1 MYLNGQSR
9 QNVSSISCTEIVS
22 YCFQLFPKCPKC
34 PTCLLCTYYNCPKM
48 SQIASK
54 LSSKCPMCPNCLS
67 CTRSVPKCPILSQSV
82 SKCFKMSQMS
92 LMLKDVPECPNFY
105 KNVFPFCYRE
115 HFSFFFLS
123 TFLTCHQVFEIFI
136 SSCMEFELQS
146 ALYHQIRQQWQQ
158 QQQQVVA

>member
-1 MYLNGQSR
+1 
-9 QNVSSISCTEIVS
+9 
-22 YCFQLFPKCPKC
+22 
-34 PTCLLCTYYNCPKM
+34 M

-115 HFSFFFLS
+115 HFSFFVYFPHMSSSLWNIHKLMHGIWITVS
-123 TFLTCHQVFEIFI
+123 TI
-136 SSCMEFELQS
+136 SLDT
-146 ALYHQIRQQWQQ
+146 A
-158 QQQQVVA
+158 VVAAAAAGSSIMGSSSKSDIQTPSREALKRVKQKLPRNAIPLCTRSWA